1 MKKVEKE
8 SKKQVLEVFYKQ
20 SLGKK
25 NYIGSLLAEIELVQK
40 EIPVN
45 KVPNV
50 TLGGVQNYFKAE
62 SSA

>member
-50 TLGGVQNYFKAE
+50 TLGGVQNYFKAV
-62 SSA
+62 SFA